1 MLRSSGIERRHVGG
15 REGRSP
21 ERFAVGSVGGLDTV
35 SARGFRPEKLPT
47 KGLADEGAFWFC
59 PPRAPG
65 SPGPN
70 LSGPPSGI
78 ARLLESLRCSLP
90 PMFSRIAHPFSPLRW
105 PFSPRFSFACRS
117 SPLFRGD
124 PELSAAVS
132 AFRGWA
138 ANAEAMAEKYSAA
151 PAPIDFASA
160 KKSSRDPALIEALEQ
175 LYKNNEPP
183 AETYEW
189 SAEDQAEKAKQIEDA
204 KARQG
209 FTQEMIE
216 DAERELAFMKDNR
229 LSRDMSV
236 SDMKEIYPD
245 IAEEVETEIEN
256 REWFKDTLSK

>member
-1 MLRSSGIERRHVGG
+1 MASRAANSVVRR
-15 REGRSP
+15 
-21 ERFAVGSVGGLDTV
+21 
-35 SARGFRPEKLPT
+35 
-47 KGLADEGAFWFC
+47 LAHRNIDW
-59 PPRAPG
+59 
-65 SPGPN
+65 
-70 LSGPPSGI
+70 
-78 ARLLESLRCSLP
+78 
-90 PMFSRIAHPFSPLRW
+90 
-105 PFSPRFSFACRS
+105 S
-117 SPLFRGD
+117 SPLFKGD
-124 PELSAAVS
+124 PELAAAVS
-132 AFRGWA
+132 NFRGWA
-138 ANAEAMAEKYSAA
+138 ANAEAMAEKYKAA
-151 PAPIDFASA
+151 PAPVDFSKAKSA
-160 KKSSRDPALIEALEQ
+160 VRDQSLVDGLEA
-175 LYKNNEPP
+175 LYKNNKPP